1 MKKYILFI
9 SIVTAFSIGLTSCS
23 HFLDELPDNRTEL
36 NSGNVSK
43 ILVSAYPT
51 TAICEIAEVSSDNV
65 DAYPNNFTSDRLLED
80 LYKWESTS
88 EQDQDSPAALWESCY
103 ISIAACNQA
112 LAMIEKAGEPASLS
126 AAKGEALVCRA
137 YAHFCWQISFAR
149 HIALLPKWIWAFRM
163 SKT

>member
-1 MKKYILFI
+1 MDFKNERNEEIYTIYKHSHRFFDRTDILF
-9 SIVTAFSIGLTSCS
+9 S
-23 HFLDELPDNRTEL
+23 FLDELPDNRTEL

-88 EQDQDSPAALWESCY
+88 EQDQDSPAAL
-103 ISIAACNQA
+103 
-112 LAMIEKAGEPASLS
+112 GSLVTS
-126 AAKGEALVCRA
+126 R
-137 YAHFCWQISFAR
+137 
-149 HIALLPKWIWAFRM
+149 
-163 SKT
+163 